1 MDSKLV
7 YVGVDQELSSVA
19 AGLRDLRGEERLALV
34 VPAGARAFQNAGDL
48 ETLHRL
54 AASFGQQLSVITS
67 DASLQVRAGQIGLPT
82 FSGLEAYDQGSA
94 EPPIPTGPGGQG
106 LTDLAESPTDAAIG
120 SDAATSTLQSPLR
133 LGLRYVWPGLPT
145 GRIVIKARWAGDDT
159 HSPVI
164 ASITR

>member
-1 MDSKLV
+1 
-7 YVGVDQELSSVA
+7 
-19 AGLRDLRGEERLALV
+19 
-34 VPAGARAFQNAGDL
+34 
-48 ETLHRL
+48 
-54 AASFGQQLSVITS
+54 
-67 DASLQVRAGQIGLPT
+67 
-82 FSGLEAYDQGSA
+82 
-94 EPPIPTGPGGQG
+94 
-106 LTDLAESPTDAAIG
+106 LAESPTDAAIG